1 MENRIKRFTQ
11 FESMV
16 HQNTLD
22 QMKRVSDV
30 MGANNIGQRVA
41 DDSFANALET
51 TKRDI
56 HKTKIQTYDE
66 YLSEPFA
73 VNQNRVPK

>member
-1 MENRIKRFTQ
+1 
-11 FESMV
+11 
-16 HQNTLD
+16 
-22 QMKRVSDV
+22 
-30 MGANNIGQRVA
+30 VA